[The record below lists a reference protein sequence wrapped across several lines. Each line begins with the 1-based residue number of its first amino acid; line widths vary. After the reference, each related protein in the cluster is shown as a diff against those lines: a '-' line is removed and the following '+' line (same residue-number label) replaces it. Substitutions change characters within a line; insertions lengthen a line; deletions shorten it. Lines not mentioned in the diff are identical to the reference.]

1 MSDKIASSV
10 GEILIEEF
18 MKPYGLTAYRVAQDI
33 HVPISRIDAIVHD
46 KRRISIDTAM
56 RLSRYFGKS
65 EKFFIDIQ
73 NDIDIRNE
81 KVNKKNELEK
91 IKRFKAINNKMI
103 NY

>member
-1 MSDKIASSV
+1 MSDKIASSSV

-56 RLSRYFGKS
+56 RLSRYFGMS

-91 IKRFKAINNKMI
+91 IKRYKAINN
-103 NY
+103 